1 MAAPVAIDPVALFD
15 DVLAVVKAAHGASI
29 GWRTICTRTQR
40 LLGKDLVRPLAGIEL
55 DDEVPFIAAR
65 VKRLAAF
72 APKEIDT
79 LVFGV
84 FDQIDVDPR
93 APETPNGRP
102 RWEATD
108 PAKVFTG
115 FHLTGLRGFDPSMRW
130 LPDEPHWS
138 PEDRFLSSPALDT
151 IARAA
156 VGTRGDIR
164 RAIAFTMRFGAA
176 ALIAKFATLGLDHRV
191 LVAFDEGDFAE
202 VRGR

>member
-1 MAAPVAIDPVALFD
+1 VIDHAVLFD
-15 DVLAVVKAAHGASI
+15 DVLAVVRSAHGASI

-40 LLGKDLVRPLAGIEL
+40 LVGKDLVRPLAMLEL

-65 VKRLAAF
+65 VNRLVGE

-84 FDQIDVDPR
+84 FDAIDVDPK
-93 APETPNGRP
+93 PSTQSDGRP
-102 RWEATD
+102 RWEGAD
-108 PAKVFTG
+108 PAKASTG
-115 FHLTGLRGFDPSMRW
+115 FHLTGLAGFDPSLRW
-130 LPDEPHWS
+130 LPRESTWC
-138 PEDRFLSSPALDT
+138 PEKRFFTSAILDT
-151 IARAA
+151 IARTA
-156 VGTRGDIR
+156 VGTRGDIH

-176 ALIAKFATLGLDHRV
+176 SLLAKFSTVGLDHRV